1 MVFILNDQ
9 NNESQVF
16 FSLLDFCRKVRT
28 LSDQTI
34 QLSHLGKM
42 YQLAPQ
48 CQSNGTY

>member
-16 FSLLDFCRKVRT
+16 FPTLT

-34 QLSHLGKM
+34 QLSLLGT
-42 YQLAPQ
+42 
-48 CQSNGTY
+48 CSS